1 MTPKNKIGSYEMKKL
16 LLLLLICMAVLI
28 ACTNEAAN
36 NDTKD
41 KTFSF
46 LATVLEANENYLIVE
61 PNTESIERKSADKIQ
76 VSLQD
81 KSPYPVPQV
90 GDTINIVYNGEIME
104 SYPARIGK
112 VYRIEIINSPA
123 TN

>member
-1 MTPKNKIGSYEMKKL
+1 MKKL